1 MILKGVH
8 LKQSYVTIQLQ
19 PCWCTVYCSG
29 KSTCRSLNDYLN
41 KLLFKHSSLPTNS
54 FVIYP
59 NKLII
64 HESFLEMVTSWVNI
78 DDMQAMNTWHLL
90 DLTLDCHRK
99 EKMHKNVKSC
109 ELAISNKN

>member
-1 MILKGVH
+1 
-8 LKQSYVTIQLQ
+8 
-19 PCWCTVYCSG
+19 
-29 KSTCRSLNDYLN
+29 
-41 KLLFKHSSLPTNS
+41 
-54 FVIYP
+54 
-59 NKLII
+59 
-64 HESFLEMVTSWVNI
+64 MVTSWVNI